1 MVIKKLILN
10 NFKSFP
16 DQTIDFTKLP
26 NGFIHIQGK
35 IGSGKTSLGEAI
47 LFGLYGTIRGKTN
60 KSLLSWGCLKGSV
73 ELEIENSRGN
83 IIHIIRD
90 MHRYHSSKLLITIY
104 KDLNHFENPNKYGN
118 DLPIILDGSNKV
130 DIQKTLETEY
140 YDIPSYIM
148 DMLCIISFNNFK
160 SLSTLNTKDSRQ
172 LLDFLLGLDQ
182 LNPTIEKIKNKLSIN
197 KEKLIELNTKLS
209 IKQDLDKQN
218 QQQILD
224 LENQILDLETG
235 KTKLLDNSDYLD
247 LTKNILPDLKD
258 KIKKKEDKFKEYGIL
273 LNNLNK
279 NIKVLTKNHLK
290 HNPNEICN
298 CPTCNQPV
306 NESVI
311 DNIKIEISGLENLQ
325 NTIKSELNE
334 LRKVLQEKETELRIG
349 FTEPLG
355 ILNKKIEECRIKL
368 KHLQTSLE
376 GYTNKLPDNDNPEKN
391 GNNNGVLSLEQ
402 DILST
407 ERESILLQE
416 LLDQLTKEVRSKII
430 AQFVPLLNQHI
441 ENYSSQLALPYQP
454 YFTGNEFECKIRN
467 LNQDD
472 IDITSLSTGQTK
484 SVDMIVILSIITTIL
499 HQNSLNILFLDELFT
514 NLDNGIKYK
523 LINILKSSLPGKKIL
538 AISHENFPDSILDG
552 TLRIDYNYPHSK
564 IENI

>member
-16 DQTIDFTKLP
+16 NQTIDFTKLP

-60 KSLLSWGCLKGSV
+60 KSLLSWGTLKGSV

-83 IIHIIRD
+83 IIHIVRD

-104 KDLNHFENPNKYGN
+104 KDLNHFENPSIGGET
-118 DLPIILDGSNKV
+118 PIVLDGSNKV

-224 LENQILDLETG
+224 LENQILDLESG
-235 KTKLLDNSDYLD
+235 KTKLLDNSEYINLV
-247 LTKNILPDLKD
+247 KNILPDLKN
-258 KIKKKEDKFKEYGIL
+258 KIKEKEDKIKEYGIL
-273 LNNLNK
+273 INNLNK
-279 NIKVLTKNHLK
+279 NIKVLTKTSKNHLK

-306 NESVI
+306 NDSVI
-311 DNIKIEISGLENLQ
+311 DNIKSEIKKLENLW
-325 NTIKSELNE
+325 NINKTELTELNKIFE
-334 LRKVLQEKETELRIG
+334 EKENELKIG
-349 FTEPLG
+349 FTEPLSL
-355 ILNKKIEECRIKL
+355 LNSKVEECKIKL
-368 KHLQTSLE
+368 KHLEASLNSLNNN
-376 GYTNKLPDNDNPEKN
+376 TNENSKN
-391 GNNNGVLSLEQ
+391 SENGVLSLEQ

-407 ERESILLQE
+407 EQESILLQE

-552 TLRIDYNYPHSK
+552 TLKIDYNYPHSK
-564 IENI
+564 IEL

>member
-1 MVIKKLILN
+1 MIIKKLILN

-104 KDLNHFENPNKYGN
+104 KDKDNTGEP
-118 DLPIILDGSNKV
+118 PIILDGSNKV

-182 LNPTIEKIKNKLSIN
+182 LNPTIEKIKNKLGIN

-235 KTKLLDNSDYLD
+235 KTKFLDSNDYLD

-273 LNNLNK
+273 INNLNK

-290 HNPNEICN
+290 HNPNEVCN

-325 NTIKSELNE
+325 NTIKLELNE
-334 LRKVLQEKETELRIG
+334 LSKVFQEKETELRIG

-355 ILNKKIEECRIKL
+355 ILNKKIEECKIKL

-376 GYTNKLPDNDNPEKN
+376 SLLKKDGN
-391 GNNNGVLSLEQ
+391 GNNNNNVLSLEQ

-552 TLRIDYNYPHSK
+552 TLKIDYNYPHSK

>member
-60 KSLLSWGCLKGSV
+60 KSLLSWGTLKGSV

-83 IIHIIRD
+83 IIHIVRD

-104 KDLNHFENPNKYGN
+104 KDESAFLDKDKKTGEP
-118 DLPIILDGSNKV
+118 PIVLDGSTKV

-160 SLSTLNTKDSRQ
+160 SLSTLNTKDSRH
-172 LLDFLLGLDQ
+172 LLAFLLGLDQ
-182 LNPTIEKIKNKLSIN
+182 LNPTIEKIKNKISTN

-209 IKQDLDKQN
+209 IKHDLDKQN
-218 QQQILD
+218 KQQI
-224 LENQILDLETG
+224 
-235 KTKLLDNSDYLD
+235 KLLEEQMTELESGKVKLLNSSEYYE
-247 LTKNILPDLKD
+247 LTKNILPDLKN
-258 KIKKKEDKFKEYGIL
+258 KIKEKEDKIKEYGIL
-273 LNNLNK
+273 INNLNK
-279 NIKVLTKNHLK
+279 NIKVLTKNYSKNTGNIH
-290 HNPNEICN
+290 NEICN

-306 NESVI
+306 NDSVI
-311 DNIKIEISGLENLQ
+311 DNIKSEIKKLENLW
-325 NTIKSELNE
+325 NINKTELTELNKNFE
-334 LRKVLQEKETELRIG
+334 EKENELKIG
-349 FTEPLG
+349 FTEPLSL
-355 ILNKKIEECRIKL
+355 LNSKVEECKIKL
-368 KHLQTSLE
+368 EHLEASLNSLNNN
-376 GYTNKLPDNDNPEKN
+376 TNENSKN
-391 GNNNGVLSLEQ
+391 SENGVLSLEQ

-416 LLDQLTKEVRSKII
+416 LLEQLTKEVRSKII

-552 TLRIDYNYPHSK
+552 TLKIDYNYPHSK
-564 IENI
+564 IEL

>member
-104 KDLNHFENPNKYGN
+104 KDENSFLNKENGES
-118 DLPIILDGSNKV
+118 PIILDGSNKV

-224 LENQILDLETG
+224 LENQILDLESG
-235 KTKLLDNSDYLD
+235 KTKLIENTEYYELIH
-247 LTKNILPDLKD
+247 NILPDLKN
-258 KIKKKEDKFKEYGIL
+258 KIKKKEDKLKEYGIL
-273 LNNLNK
+273 INNLNK
-279 NIKVLTKNHLK
+279 NIKVLTKTSQNHLK
-290 HNPNEICN
+290 HNSNEICN

-311 DNIKIEISGLENLQ
+311 DNIKTEINGLENLQ
-325 NTIKSELNE
+325 NIIKSELKDLN
-334 LRKVLQEKETELRIG
+334 KVFEEKETELRIG

-355 ILNKKIEECRIKL
+355 ILNKKIEECKIKL

-376 GYTNKLPDNDNPEKN
+376 SLLKKDGN
-391 GNNNGVLSLEQ
+391 GNNNNNVLSLEQ

-564 IENI
+564 IENYII

>member
-104 KDLNHFENPNKYGN
+104 KDKDNTGEP
-118 DLPIILDGSNKV
+118 PIVLDGSNKV

-235 KTKLLDNSDYLD
+235 KTKLLDSNDYLD

-273 LNNLNK
+273 INNLNK

-290 HNPNEICN
+290 HNPNEVCN

-311 DNIKIEISGLENLQ
+311 GNIKIEISGLENLQ

-334 LRKVLQEKETELRIG
+334 LSKVFQEKETELRIG

-355 ILNKKIEECRIKL
+355 ILNKKIEECKIKL

-376 GYTNKLPDNDNPEKN
+376 SLLKKDGN
-391 GNNNGVLSLEQ
+391 GNNNNNVLSLEQ

>member
-1 MVIKKLILN
+1 MIIKKLILN

-83 IIHIIRD
+83 IIHIVRD

-104 KDLNHFENPNKYGN
+104 KDLNHFENPSIYGEA
-118 DLPIILDGSNKV
+118 PIVLDGSNKV

-182 LNPTIEKIKNKLSIN
+182 LNPTIEKIKNKISTN

-218 QQQILD
+218 KQQI
-224 LENQILDLETG
+224 
-235 KTKLLDNSDYLD
+235 KLLEEQITELESGKVKLLNSSEYYE

-258 KIKKKEDKFKEYGIL
+258 KIKKKEDKIKEYGVLI
-273 LNNLNK
+273 NNLNK
-279 NIKVLTKNHLK
+279 NIKVLTKNYSKNTGDTH
-290 HNPNEICN
+290 NEICN

-306 NESVI
+306 NDSVI
-311 DNIKIEISGLENLQ
+311 NNIKSEIKKLENLWIINKEDLDILTQ
-325 NTIKSELNE
+325 TFDKHSEE
-334 LRKVLQEKETELRIG
+334 LKIG
-349 FTEPLG
+349 FTEPLSL
-355 ILNKKIEECRIKL
+355 LNSKVEECKIKL
-368 KHLQTSLE
+368 KHLEASLNSLNNN
-376 GYTNKLPDNDNPEKN
+376 TNENSKN
-391 GNNNGVLSLEQ
+391 SENGVLSLEQ

-416 LLDQLTKEVRSKII
+416 LLEQLTKEVRSKII

-552 TLRIDYNYPHSK
+552 TLKIDYNYPHSK

>member
-1 MVIKKLILN
+1 MIIKKLILN

-83 IIHIIRD
+83 IIHIIRG

-104 KDLNHFENPNKYGN
+104 KDKDNTGEP
-118 DLPIILDGSNKV
+118 PIILDGSNKV

-182 LNPTIEKIKNKLSIN
+182 LNPTIEKIKNKLGIN

-235 KTKLLDNSDYLD
+235 KTKFLDSNDYLD

-273 LNNLNK
+273 INNLNK

-290 HNPNEICN
+290 HNPNEVCN

-325 NTIKSELNE
+325 NTIKLELNE
-334 LRKVLQEKETELRIG
+334 LSKVFQEKETELRIG

-355 ILNKKIEECRIKL
+355 ILNKKIEECKIKL

-376 GYTNKLPDNDNPEKN
+376 SLLKKDGN
-391 GNNNGVLSLEQ
+391 GNNNNNVLSLEQ

-552 TLRIDYNYPHSK
+552 TLKIDYNYPHSK

>member
-104 KDLNHFENPNKYGN
+104 KDKDNTGEP
-118 DLPIILDGSNKV
+118 PIVLDGSNKV

-235 KTKLLDNSDYLD
+235 KTKLLDSNDYLD

-273 LNNLNK
+273 INNLNK

-290 HNPNEICN
+290 HNPNEVCN

-334 LRKVLQEKETELRIG
+334 LSKVFQEKETELRIG

-355 ILNKKIEECRIKL
+355 ILNKKIEECKIKL

-376 GYTNKLPDNDNPEKN
+376 SLLKKDGN
-391 GNNNGVLSLEQ
+391 GNNNNNVLSLEQ

-552 TLRIDYNYPHSK
+552 TLKIDYNYPHSK

>member
-104 KDLNHFENPNKYGN
+104 KDENSFLNKENGES
-118 DLPIILDGSNKV
+118 PIFLDGSNKV

-273 LNNLNK
+273 INNLNK

-290 HNPNEICN
+290 HNPNEVCN

-334 LRKVLQEKETELRIG
+334 LSKVFQEKETELRIG

-355 ILNKKIEECRIKL
+355 ILNKKIEECKIKL

-376 GYTNKLPDNDNPEKN
+376 SLLKKDGN
-391 GNNNGVLSLEQ
+391 GNNNNNELSLEQ

-407 ERESILLQE
+407 EWESILLQE

>member
-104 KDLNHFENPNKYGN
+104 KDKDNTGEP
-118 DLPIILDGSNKV
+118 PIVLDGSNKV

-235 KTKLLDNSDYLD
+235 KTKLLDSNDYLD

-273 LNNLNK
+273 INNLNK

-290 HNPNEICN
+290 HNPNEVCN

-334 LRKVLQEKETELRIG
+334 LSKVFQEKENELTIG
-349 FTEPLG
+349 YTEPLG
-355 ILNKKIEECRIKL
+355 ILNKKIEECKIKL

-376 GYTNKLPDNDNPEKN
+376 SLLKKDGN
-391 GNNNGVLSLEQ
+391 GNNNNNVLSLEQ

-552 TLRIDYNYPHSK
+552 TLKIDYNYPHSK

>member
-104 KDLNHFENPNKYGN
+104 KDENSFLNKENGES
-118 DLPIILDGSNKV
+118 PIILDGSNKV

-273 LNNLNK
+273 INNLNK

-290 HNPNEICN
+290 HNPNEVCN

-334 LRKVLQEKETELRIG
+334 LSKVFQEKETELRIG

-355 ILNKKIEECRIKL
+355 ILNKKIEECKIKL

-376 GYTNKLPDNDNPEKN
+376 SLLKKDGN
-391 GNNNGVLSLEQ
+391 GNNNNNELSLEQ

-407 ERESILLQE
+407 EWESILLQA

>member
-104 KDLNHFENPNKYGN
+104 KDKDNTGEP
-118 DLPIILDGSNKV
+118 PIVLDGSNKV

-224 LENQILDLETG
+224 LENQILDLESG
-235 KTKLLDNSDYLD
+235 KTKLLDSNDYLD

-273 LNNLNK
+273 INNLNK

-290 HNPNEICN
+290 HNPNEVCN

-325 NTIKSELNE
+325 NIIKSELNE
-334 LRKVLQEKETELRIG
+334 LSKVFQEKETELKIG

-355 ILNKKIEECRIKL
+355 ILNKKKEEC
-368 KHLQTSLE
+368 
-376 GYTNKLPDNDNPEKN
+376 EK
-391 GNNNGVLSLEQ
+391 
-402 DILST
+402 
-407 ERESILLQE
+407 
-416 LLDQLTKEVRSKII
+416 K
-430 AQFVPLLNQHI
+430 
-441 ENYSSQLALPYQP
+441 
-454 YFTGNEFECKIRN
+454 
-467 LNQDD
+467 
-472 IDITSLSTGQTK
+472 
-484 SVDMIVILSIITTIL
+484 
-499 HQNSLNILFLDELFT
+499 
-514 NLDNGIKYK
+514 
-523 LINILKSSLPGKKIL
+523 
-538 AISHENFPDSILDG
+538 
-552 TLRIDYNYPHSK
+552 
-564 IENI
+564 

>member
-104 KDLNHFENPNKYGN
+104 KDKDNTGEP
-118 DLPIILDGSNKV
+118 PIILDGSNKV

-182 LNPTIEKIKNKLSIN
+182 LNPTIEKIKNKLGIN

-273 LNNLNK
+273 INNLNK

-290 HNPNEICN
+290 HNPNEVCN

-334 LRKVLQEKETELRIG
+334 LSKVFQEKETELRIG

-355 ILNKKIEECRIKL
+355 ILNKKIEECEIKL

-376 GYTNKLPDNDNPEKN
+376 SLLKKDGN
-391 GNNNGVLSLEQ
+391 GNNNNNVLSLEQ

>member
-1 MVIKKLILN
+1 MIIKKLILN

-60 KSLLSWGCLKGSV
+60 KSLLSWGCLKGRV

-83 IIHIIRD
+83 IIHIVRD

-104 KDLNHFENPNKYGN
+104 KDLNHFENPSIDGEA
-118 DLPIILDGSNKV
+118 PIVLDGSTKA

-148 DMLCIISFNNFK
+148 DILCIISFNNFK

-182 LNPTIEKIKNKLSIN
+182 LNPTIEKIKNKISTN

-218 QQQILD
+218 KQQIKI
-224 LENQILDLETG
+224 LEEQITELESG
-235 KTKLLDNSDYLD
+235 KVKLLNSSEYYE
-247 LTKNILPDLKD
+247 LTKNILPDLKN
-258 KIKKKEDKFKEYGIL
+258 KIKEKEDKIKEYGIL
-273 LNNLNK
+273 INNLNK
-279 NIKVLTKNHLK
+279 NIKVLTKTSKNHLK
-290 HNPNEICN
+290 QNPNEICN

-306 NESVI
+306 NDSVI
-311 DNIKIEISGLENLQ
+311 DNIKSEIKKLENLW
-325 NTIKSELNE
+325 NINKTELTELNKIFE
-334 LRKVLQEKETELRIG
+334 EKEKELKIG

-355 ILNKKIEECRIKL
+355 LLNSKVEECKIKL
-368 KHLQTSLE
+368 KHLETSLNSLNNN
-376 GYTNKLPDNDNPEKN
+376 TNENSKN
-391 GNNNGVLSLEQ
+391 SENGVLSLEQ

-416 LLDQLTKEVRSKII
+416 LLEQLTKEVRSKII

-552 TLRIDYNYPHSK
+552 TLKIDYNYPHSK
-564 IENI
+564 IEL

>member
-35 IGSGKTSLGEAI
+35 IGSGKTSLGDAI

-104 KDLNHFENPNKYGN
+104 KDKDNTGEP
-118 DLPIILDGSNKV
+118 PIVLDGSNKV

-224 LENQILDLETG
+224 LENQILDLESC
-235 KTKLLDNSDYLD
+235 KTKLMDNSDYLD

-273 LNNLNK
+273 INNLNK

-290 HNPNEICN
+290 HNPNEVCN

-311 DNIKIEISGLENLQ
+311 DNIKFEINGLENLQ

-334 LRKVLQEKETELRIG
+334 LSKVFQEKETELRIG

-355 ILNKKIEECRIKL
+355 ILNKKIEECKIKL

-376 GYTNKLPDNDNPEKN
+376 SLLKKDGN
-391 GNNNGVLSLEQ
+391 GNNNNNVLSLEQ

>member
-104 KDLNHFENPNKYGN
+104 KNESEFLNKDKENGGS
-118 DLPIILDGSNKV
+118 PIILDGSNKV

-182 LNPTIEKIKNKLSIN
+182 LNPTIEKIKNKLGIN

-224 LENQILDLETG
+224 LENQILDLESG
-235 KTKLLDNSDYLD
+235 KTKLLDNSEYINLV
-247 LTKNILPDLKD
+247 KNILPDLKD

-273 LNNLNK
+273 INNLNK

-290 HNPNEICN
+290 HNPNEVCN

-311 DNIKIEISGLENLQ
+311 DNIKFEINGLENLQ

-334 LRKVLQEKETELRIG
+334 LSKVFQEKETELRIG

-355 ILNKKIEECRIKL
+355 ILDKKIEECKIKL

-376 GYTNKLPDNDNPEKN
+376 SLLKKYDNGN
-391 GNNNGVLSLEQ
+391 GNNNNNVLSLEQ

-552 TLRIDYNYPHSK
+552 TLKIDYNYPHSK
-564 IENI
+564 IENYII

>member
-104 KDLNHFENPNKYGN
+104 KDKDNTGEP
-118 DLPIILDGSNKV
+118 PIILDGSNKV

-182 LNPTIEKIKNKLSIN
+182 LNPTIEKIKNKLGIN

-235 KTKLLDNSDYLD
+235 KTKLLDSNDYLD

-273 LNNLNK
+273 INNLNK

-290 HNPNEICN
+290 HNPNEVCN

-311 DNIKIEISGLENLQ
+311 DNIKSEINGLENLQ

-334 LRKVLQEKETELRIG
+334 LSKVFQEKETELRIG

-355 ILNKKIEECRIKL
+355 ILNKKIEECKIRL
-368 KHLQTSLE
+368 NHLQTSLE
-376 GYTNKLPDNDNPEKN
+376 SLLKKDGN
-391 GNNNGVLSLEQ
+391 GNNNNNVLSLEQ

>member
-16 DQTIDFTKLP
+16 VQTIDFTKLP

-104 KDLNHFENPNKYGN
+104 KDKDNTGEP
-118 DLPIILDGSNKV
+118 PIVLDGSNKV

-235 KTKLLDNSDYLD
+235 KTKLLDSNDYLD

-273 LNNLNK
+273 INNLNK

-290 HNPNEICN
+290 HNPNEVCN

-334 LRKVLQEKETELRIG
+334 LSKVFQEKETELRIG

-355 ILNKKIEECRIKL
+355 ILNKKIEECKIKL

-376 GYTNKLPDNDNPEKN
+376 SLLKKDGN
-391 GNNNGVLSLEQ
+391 GNNNNNVLSLEQ

>member
-1 MVIKKLILN
+1 MIIKKLILN

-47 LFGLYGTIRGKTN
+47 LFGLYGTIRGKKN
-60 KSLLSWGCLKGSV
+60 KSLLSWGTLKGSV

-83 IIHIIRD
+83 IIHIVRD

-104 KDLNHFENPNKYGN
+104 KDSNHFENPSIDGEA
-118 DLPIILDGSNKV
+118 PIVLDGSTKV

-182 LNPTIEKIKNKLSIN
+182 LNPTIEKIKNKISTN

-218 QQQILD
+218 KQQI
-224 LENQILDLETG
+224 
-235 KTKLLDNSDYLD
+235 KLLEEQITELESGKVKLLNSSEYYE
-247 LTKNILPDLKD
+247 LTKNILPDLKNKIKEKED
-258 KIKKKEDKFKEYGIL
+258 KIKEYGVLI
-273 LNNLNK
+273 NNLNK
-279 NIKVLTKNHLK
+279 NIKALTKTSKNHLK

-298 CPTCNQPV
+298 CPTCNQPI

-311 DNIKIEISGLENLQ
+311 DNIKSEIKKLENLWIINNEDLDILNQ
-325 NTIKSELNE
+325 TFDKHSEE
-334 LRKVLQEKETELRIG
+334 LKMG
-349 FTEPLG
+349 FVEPLSL
-355 ILNKKIEECRIKL
+355 LNSKVEECKIKL
-368 KHLQTSLE
+368 KHLETSLNSLNNN
-376 GYTNKLPDNDNPEKN
+376 TNENSKN
-391 GNNNGVLSLEQ
+391 SENGVLSLEQ

-416 LLDQLTKEVRSKII
+416 LLEQLTKEVRSKII

-552 TLRIDYNYPHSK
+552 TLKIDYNYPHSK
-564 IENI
+564 IEL